1 MIIKQ
6 YAARNATVTSTES
19 WPADK
24 ISDAVLELLENPCTP
39 YSHML
44 DFYGDGNYHYIYDS
58 ECYFFIF
65 DGKIELRCDRDF
77 GANAQ
82 ESVVYKI
89 SGENDIVTA
98 YNAFKTLL
106 AEAEED

>member
-77 GANAQ
+77 CANAQ

-89 SGENDIVTA
+89 SEENDVVTA
-98 YNAFKTLL
+98 YNAFTTLL